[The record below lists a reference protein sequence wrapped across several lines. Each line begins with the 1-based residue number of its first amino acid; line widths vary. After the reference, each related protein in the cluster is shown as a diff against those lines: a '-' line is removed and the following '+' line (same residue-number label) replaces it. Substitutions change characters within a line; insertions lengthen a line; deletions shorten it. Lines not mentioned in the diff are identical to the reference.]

1 MRTPTCRAPA
11 SCAGPTTPQDAIAL
25 IEYLTTPPA
34 QEQIVA
40 LSEFAANPAV
50 PPPEHIRHWA
60 DVKVDPIAVDKAGPL
75 LDDAIALML
84 EVGWN

>member
-1 MRTPTCRAPA
+1 M
-11 SCAGPTTPQDAIAL
+11 
-25 IEYLTTPPA
+25 EYLTSPPA

-40 LSEFAANPAV
+40 GSEFAANPDV
-50 PPPEHIRHWA
+50 PPAEHIRDWA
-60 DVKVDPIAVDKAGPL
+60 DVKVDPIAVDEAGPL